1 MSAQHLE
8 VFDTTI
14 HKTHQWI
21 DALAEEIHLDTHAA
35 YQVLRAV
42 LQTLRDRLP
51 VQEAAHFGAQLPMLI
66 RGLFYEGWRP
76 SEMPVTLDRQAFLRR
91 ISENVTSSHIVD
103 PSEATR
109 AVLRI
114 LDRFLGAGELEKV
127 SRILPSDLRS
137 LFPTNAL
144 AGKRP

>member
-21 DALAEEIHLDTHAA
+21 DALADEVHLDPHAA

-51 VQEAAHFGAQLPMLI
+51 VQEAAHFGAQLPMLV

-76 SEMPVTLDRQAFLRR
+76 SDLPVALDRQAFLRR
-91 ISENVTSSHIVD
+91 ISENITSSRIVD
-103 PSEATR
+103 PLEATR
-109 AVLRI
+109 AVLVI
-114 LDRFLGAGELEKV
+114 LDRFLGAGELEKI
-127 SRILPSDLRS
+127 SRILPAELRS
-137 LFPTNAL
+137 LFPANTP
-144 AGKRP
+144 AGKKS

>member
-21 DALAEEIHLDTHAA
+21 DALADEVHLDTHAA

-76 SEMPVTLDRQAFLRR
+76 SDLPVALDQQAFLRR
-91 ISENVTSSHIVD
+91 ISENITSSRIVD

-109 AVLRI
+109 AVL
-114 LDRFLGAGELEKV
+114 LVMDRFMGAGELEKI
-127 SRILPSDLRS
+127 SRILPADLRS
-137 LFPTNAL
+137 LFPTNTL
-144 AGKRP
+144 AGNEP